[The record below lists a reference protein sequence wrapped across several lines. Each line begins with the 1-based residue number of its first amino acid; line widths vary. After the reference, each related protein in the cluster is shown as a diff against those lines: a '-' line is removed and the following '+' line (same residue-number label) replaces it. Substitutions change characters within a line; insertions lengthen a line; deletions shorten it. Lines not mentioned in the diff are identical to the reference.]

1 MNIDFHRLWKS
12 YYKKLRPAQ
21 KDLFRERVKLF
32 LQDPHHALLNNH
44 SLHGSMQGFRS
55 ITVGG
60 ALRAVFRPTID
71 PETPQKMSSAA
82 GCSGATRSR

>member
-55 ITVGG
+55 INVGG
-60 ALRAVFRPTID
+60 DLRAVFRPT
-71 PETPQKMSSAA
+71 PESYIFYRVGTHHQLYGK
-82 GCSGATRSR
+82 